1 MKIGD
6 IAKRLDTTV
15 RTLRFYE
22 EQGLIHPRRTEGGTR
37 LYDEQDE
44 ARFAALLALSRLD
57 FPLQQLAEL
66 AAIRPAS
73 KTGHAASH
81 QVAERLVEMK
91 QQLAEQAEA
100 IAAMQRDL
108 EKADALVQRCFGCRK
123 APRREVCDRCEVS
136 AGVNDSQV
144 LQVVWDEPP
153 RD

>member
-6 IAKRLDTTV
+6 IAKRLGTTV

-22 EQGLIHPRRTEGGTR
+22 EQGLIHPRRSAGGTR

-66 AAIRPAS
+66 AGIRPAN
-73 KTGHAASH
+73 KTGDAASH
-81 QVAERLVEMK
+81 QVAKRLGEMK
-91 QQLAEQAEA
+91 LQLAKQAEA

-108 EKADALVQRCFGCRK
+108 EQADALVRRCFGCQQK
-123 APRREVCDRCEVS
+123 PRREVCERCEVS
-136 AGVNDSQV
+136 TGVNDSQV
-144 LQVVWDEPP
+144 LQVVWDEPR

>member
-6 IAKRLDTTV
+6 IAKRLGTTV

-22 EQGLIHPRRTEGGTR
+22 EQGLIHPRRTAGGTR

-44 ARFAALLALSRLD
+44 SRFAALLALSRLD
-57 FPLQQLAEL
+57 FPLQQLAVL

-73 KTGHAASH
+73 RTGNAASH
-81 QVAERLVEMK
+81 RVAERLATMK

-100 IAAMQRDL
+100 ITAMQRDL
-108 EKADALVQRCFGCRK
+108 EKADALVRRCFGCRRT
-123 APRREVCDRCEVS
+123 PRREVCDHCEVS
-136 AGVNDSQV
+136 SGVDNSQV
-144 LQVVWDEPP
+144 LQVVWDEPH